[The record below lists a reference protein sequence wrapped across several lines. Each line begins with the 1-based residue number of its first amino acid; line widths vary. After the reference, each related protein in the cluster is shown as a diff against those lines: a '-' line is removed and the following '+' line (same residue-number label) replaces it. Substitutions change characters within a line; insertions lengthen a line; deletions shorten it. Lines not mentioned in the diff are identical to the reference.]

1 MNIQDATQLIK
12 SFSQTGR
19 IDVVNDRTAI
29 SERLESERGVI
40 FPPELKVYI
49 DTVCPPK
56 HVAFESVGYP
66 VDIISRDELSWKMP
80 GFNVN
85 AVTGKAISSWDDSWF
100 LIANEGGEPIIV
112 KLDEQENSSVV
123 YSALQ
128 GAGPWEFCPI
138 ADSIGQFLV
147 CAAAIEHALNFPG
160 VSEPL
165 DDDFNLAKEA
175 AQWLFPFIKEHAEA
189 YYDEWLSVFENYL
202 DIV

>member
-1 MNIQDATQLIK
+1 MNIQDAAQLIN

-19 IDVVNDRTAI
+19 NNFVTDKSAK
-29 SERLESERGVI
+29 SEVLESERGVI
-40 FPPELKVYI
+40 FPPELKAYI
-49 DTVCPPK
+49 DTVCPLN
-56 HVAFESVGYP
+56 HVSIESVGYP
-66 VDIISRDELSWKMP
+66 VDILSKEELSWEMP

-112 KLDEQENSSVV
+112 KLDEQESSSVV

-147 CAAAIEHALNFPG
+147 CATAIEHALNFPG
-160 VSEPL
+160 VNEPL
-165 DDDFNLAKEA
+165 DEDFNLAKEA